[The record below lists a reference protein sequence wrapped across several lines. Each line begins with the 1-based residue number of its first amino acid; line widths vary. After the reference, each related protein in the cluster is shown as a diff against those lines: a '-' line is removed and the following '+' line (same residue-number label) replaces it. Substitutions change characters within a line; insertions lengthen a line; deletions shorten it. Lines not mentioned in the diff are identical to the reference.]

1 MWSIYVE
8 CLYECAGPEC
18 WSFRR
23 RIWGRRCVCAV
34 LCGIG
39 AVEGNGM
46 GEVSW
51 LSMINR
57 CVVRLVSYECTG
69 KSRVEL

>member
-1 MWSIYVE
+1 M
-8 CLYECAGPEC
+8 
-18 WSFRR
+18 
-23 RIWGRRCVCAV
+23 WGRRCVCAV

-46 GEVSW
+46 GEVVW